1 MAKKFGAKKWE
12 AKMGG
17 KDRGWGAAR
26 LVPRHNEQGWGRDA
40 TTTR

>member
-1 MAKKFGAKKWE
+1 MAKKFGAKKWEE

-26 LVPRHNEQGWGRDA
+26 LVPRHNEQG
-40 TTTR
+40 